1 MIKLEYYPQVEKYVI
16 DTFTKNGDEG
26 GIPHL
31 LKTVEFV
38 KFLKP
43 DADEALL
50 ISAIAHDIERG
61 FKDKKPLDNIRDK
74 GFKGEDFLKFH
85 QEEGARI
92 TAEFLRSMGAQERM
106 IERVYMLISKH
117 EIGGNSDQ
125 NLLKDADSMSFF
137 ETNVEHFVTKKVHE
151 YGYEKV
157 IEKLDWMFNR
167 ITDDSAKVFVQD
179 KYENAM
185 TILQENS
192 TDK

>member
-61 FKDKKPLDNIRDK
+61 SNSKKPLNEIK
-74 GFKGEDFLKFH
+74 KTGFTGEDHLKYH

-92 TAEFLRSMGAQERM
+92 TAEFLRSIGAQERL

-117 EIGGNSDQ
+117 EVGGNSDQ

-151 YGYEKV
+151 YGYQKV
-157 IEKLDWMFNR
+157 KEKLDWMFNR
-167 ITDDSAKVFVQD
+167 ITDDSAKVLVQD

-185 TILQENS
+185 TILHVHS
-192 TDK
+192 KDK